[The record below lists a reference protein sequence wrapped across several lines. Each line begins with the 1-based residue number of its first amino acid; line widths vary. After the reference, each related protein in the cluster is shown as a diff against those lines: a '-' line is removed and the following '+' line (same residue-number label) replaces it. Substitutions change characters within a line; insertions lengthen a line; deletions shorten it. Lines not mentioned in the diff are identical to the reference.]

1 MRGSSRAPLTGP
13 RWILGGLLLVC
24 SWLVADAALTYAGR
38 PRGSPVSA
46 LGWVVPE
53 TWLGSQALL
62 LACKLVFLGAAAA
75 WLARR
80 WLPTSAWVTAL
91 AFIAVGSLYWENLPW
106 FRHKYVPPAMLL
118 VAHALASHEARARDG
133 RAPTW
138 LGPLCVA
145 AIALFYALSGL
156 SKLIAVGP
164 SWADG
169 LSLQLWLAW
178 LGDQD
183 AFLTRLLLSD
193 RLYARAA
200 QTFVLVVEAR
210 GARGPRLADGA
221 PPRRV
226 RAGDRPRGDR
236 RDPAHRLPQP
246 DRARRAVLRRAVGA
260 LRRPALA
267 TRGEPRARPSLR
279 AAPARYSNGAQ
290 PTSMRSAR
298 PEPFTPASEIVKR
311 VSLTTS
317 ERRRPPPYQ

>member
-200 QTFVLVVEAR
+200 QTFVLVVELAALVALASPTARRLVGCALVIAHAAIDATLHIDFRSQIALVVLYFGAPWERFVDPRSRR
-210 GARGPRLADGA
+210 GASPGPA
-221 PPRRV
+221 PRC
-226 RAGDRPRGDR
+226 
-236 RDPAHRLPQP
+236 
-246 DRARRAVLRRAVGA
+246 A
-260 LRRPALA
+260 LRRRA
-267 TRGEPRARPSLR
+267 TRTAPS
-279 AAPARYSNGAQ
+279 
-290 PTSMRSAR
+290 
-298 PEPFTPASEIVKR
+298 
-311 VSLTTS
+311 
-317 ERRRPPPYQ
+317 RRR